1 MIRKLKKVVP
11 RRTKIGHLGTLD
23 PMATGV
29 LPIALGHATRII
41 PWMEQDGK
49 TYLAQMTLGGV
60 SDTEDAWGHITL
72 TGCSH
77 FDPERLQVA
86 FQVFTGDIQQVP
98 PMYSAVHHQGQRLYQ
113 LARQGQIVERPARQV
128 HIDQIR
134 LAEIDDNGQL
144 PVITMEV
151 HCSAGTYIRTLCHDI
166 GKFLGTG
173 AYMSGLIRS
182 RSGVFTLETACG
194 LEEIQGDQAIRGLL
208 PVDYPLRHWTS
219 YKVSCQ
225 QEAEDI
231 RHGRA
236 VEPIQPMPEGWILVY
251 DGQDKLLA
259 IARSTP
265 GQTGTVIRP
274 TRVFNNN
281 TKGSQ
286 VDEDC

>member
-1 MIRKLKKVVP
+1 MLP

-29 LPIALGHATRII
+29 LPIALGQATRII

-49 TYLAQMTLGGV
+49 AYLAQMTLGGV
-60 SDTEDAWGHITL
+60 SDTEDAWGKITP
-72 TGCSH
+72 TGCSG
-77 FDPERLQVA
+77 FDPERLQAA
-86 FQVFTGDIQQVP
+86 FQVFTGDIQQIP

-113 LARQGQIVERPARQV
+113 LARQGKIVERPARQV
-128 HIDQIR
+128 QIDEIR
-134 LAEIDDNGQL
+134 LVKMDDHGQL
-144 PVITMEV
+144 PVITIEV
-151 HCSAGTYIRTLCHDI
+151 QCSAGTYIRTLCSDI

-182 RSGVFTLETACG
+182 RSGVFTLDTAWG
-194 LEEIQGDQAIRGLL
+194 LEEIQEDQEIRGLL
-208 PVDYPLRHWTS
+208 PVDYPLRHWAS

-231 RHGRA
+231 QHGRS

-251 DGQDKLLA
+251 DGQNRLLA
-259 IARSTP
+259 IARSAP
-265 GQTGTVIRP
+265 GHTGTVIRP
-274 TRVFNNN
+274 TRVFKNN

>member
-1 MIRKLKKVVP
+1 MLP

-29 LPIALGHATRII
+29 LPIALGYATRII

-49 TYLAQMTLGGV
+49 AYLAQMTLGGV
-60 SDTEDAWGHITL
+60 SDTEDAWGKITL
-72 TGCSH
+72 TGCNG
-77 FDPERLQVA
+77 FDPERLQAA
-86 FQVFTGDIQQVP
+86 FQVFTGDIQQIP

-128 HIDQIR
+128 QIDEIR
-134 LAEIDDNGQL
+134 LVKMDDHGQL
-144 PVITMEV
+144 PVITIEV
-151 HCSAGTYIRTLCHDI
+151 HCSAGTYIRTLCSDI

-173 AYMSGLIRS
+173 AYMSGLIRI
-182 RSGVFTLETACG
+182 RCGVFTLETARG
-194 LEEIQGDQAIRGLL
+194 LEEIQEDQKIRGLL

-219 YKVSCQ
+219 YTVSCW

-231 RHGRA
+231 EHGRS
-236 VEPIQPMPEGWILVY
+236 VDTNQPMPEGWILVY
-251 DGQDKLLA
+251 DCQDRLLA
-259 IARSTP
+259 IARSSP

-274 TRVFNNN
+274 TRVFKNN